1 MRHRVNLPAT
11 EFTVPSEP
19 EDARAAADV
28 LRARI
33 EAVRQQVQKAVGSP
47 VQIDRLEP
55 MEHAGKGVLR
65 VFWRKVQV
73 H

>member
-1 MRHRVNLPAT
+1 MRHWVNFQVT
-11 EFTVPSEP
+11 EFGVPSEP
-19 EDARAAADV
+19 LDARAAADV
-28 LRARI
+28 LRAQI
-33 EAVRQQVQKAVGSP
+33 EAARQRIQKAVGSP

-65 VFWRKVQV
+65 VFWRKVQL